1 MILLGDLTIGI
12 GRMRIRNKFVRA
24 TTKSFV
30 GNKMI
35 YFAHNMRLGES
46 LQHAG
51 GVILAKKFCSAPPP
65 VVSLKSDGLRQAL
78 NVSGYFRVP
87 LYYETISTF
96 YLQFDNSQR
105 LFTANENHNN

>member
-30 GNKMI
+30 GNKMT

-51 GVILAKKFCSAPPP
+51 GGVILAKKFCSGSPP
-65 VVSLKSDGLRQAL
+65 VVSEGQGTPPLTATRPTLAASLIRAFL
-78 NVSGYFRVP
+78 NK
-87 LYYETISTF
+87 
-96 YLQFDNSQR
+96 NSYVYG
-105 LFTANENHNN
+105 